1 MRITGGTY
9 RGRTILCP
17 PGVIRPAMDRM
28 RISLFSILGD
38 LEGVSFLDLFSGS
51 GILGIEAASRG
62 ASPVMLVEKDARK
75 RATIL
80 RNISFVQTA
89 IDLVIAPVDRFLRT
103 DHRTWDI
110 VFLDPPFDAEGK
122 GEVLDAACRPPHLA
136 AGGLAIMH
144 VHRAEKIAPVRDGVV
159 LEDRR
164 EYGQS
169 TLLFFRPTGA
179 SPSTLVDGPS
189 T

>member
-1 MRITGGTY
+1 MRITGGLY

-38 LEGVSFLDLFSGS
+38 LSGLSFLDLFSGS
-51 GILGIEAASRG
+51 GILGVEAASRG
-62 ASPVMLVEKDARK
+62 AAPVTLVERDRAK

-80 RNISFVQTA
+80 RNISFVESA
-89 IDLVIAPVDRFLRT
+89 IELVVAPVERFLRI
-103 DHRTWDI
+103 DRRTWDI

-122 GEVLDAACRPPHLA
+122 GAVLDEVGQPEHLA
-136 AGGLAIMH
+136 PGGLAIMH
-144 VHRAEKIAPVRDGVV
+144 VHRAEGLDADRERLV

-164 EYGQS
+164 AYGQS
-169 TLLFFRPTGA
+169 TLLFFRPRA
-179 SPSTLVDGPS
+179 
-189 T
+189 

>member
-1 MRITGGTY
+1 VRITGGSY

-28 RISLFSILGD
+28 RVSLFSILGD

-80 RNISFVQTA
+80 KNISFVETS
-89 IDLVIAPVDRFLRT
+89 IDLVIAPVERFLRT
-103 DHRTWDI
+103 DHRTWDV

-122 GEVLDAACRPPHLA
+122 GDVLDAACRPPHLS

-144 VHRAEKIAPVRDGVV
+144 VHKAEKMASERAGLV

-169 TLLFFRPTGA
+169 TLLFFRPTGMT
-179 SPSTLVDGPS
+179 SSTNSEKPST
-189 T
+189 

>member
-1 MRITGGTY
+1 MRITGGLY

-38 LEGVSFLDLFSGS
+38 LDGLSFLDLFSGS

-62 ASPVMLVEKDARK
+62 ASPVVLVEKDGRK

-80 RNISFVQTA
+80 KNTSFVESR

-103 DHRTWDI
+103 DTRTWDI
-110 VFLDPPFDAEGK
+110 IFLDPPFDAEGK
-122 GEVLDAACRPPHLA
+122 GEVLDAACTTPHLS
-136 AGGLAIMH
+136 AGGLAILH
-144 VHRAEKIAPVRDGVV
+144 VHKAEKLAADREGAV

-169 TLLFFRPTGA
+169 TLLFFRPR
-179 SPSTLVDGPS
+179 P
-189 T
+189 